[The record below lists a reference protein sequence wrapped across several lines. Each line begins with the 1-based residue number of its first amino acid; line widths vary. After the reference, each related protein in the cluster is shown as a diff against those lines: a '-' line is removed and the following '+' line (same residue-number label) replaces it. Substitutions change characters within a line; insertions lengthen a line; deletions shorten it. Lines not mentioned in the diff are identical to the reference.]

1 MRKQRIGE
9 LFSISKGKK
18 YDENEINDT
27 NEMVR
32 YIQIDDLRNDE
43 NIKMVRKAASG
54 VYVTPNDILIAWD
67 GANAG
72 TVGYNLS
79 GIIGS
84 TIAALRPKDN
94 KDCISYIAM
103 FLQSKSSYLRE
114 NCTGATIPHIQKK
127 VLENIEIP
135 LPTFEQQKLIADALE
150 KARSLIEKRKQA
162 IAKLDEL
169 VHAVFLDM
177 FGDPVGNTKSWKTG
191 KLSDVCTLITDGTHH
206 SPEPKTNG
214 VPYVTAKHVKPN
226 RVDFFSNPTYISV
239 SEHTA
244 IYKRCPVKKGDIL
257 YIKDGATTGIAAIN
271 PYDFEFSMLS
281 SLALIK
287 INIDLITAQFLVSYL
302 NDPRVK
308 QVVTNNMSGAAI
320 KRITLAKINEI
331 EMPIPDIDV
340 QQKYSLIFEQY
351 QSQKELQMKSLQQL
365 ESNFQA
371 LLQKAF
377 KGELTVKDGV
387 MV

>member
-1 MRKQRIGE
+1 
-9 LFSISKGKK
+9 
-18 YDENEINDT
+18 
-27 NEMVR
+27 
-32 YIQIDDLRNDE
+32 
-43 NIKMVRKAASG
+43 
-54 VYVTPNDILIAWD
+54 
-67 GANAG
+67 
-72 TVGYNLS
+72 
-79 GIIGS
+79 
-84 TIAALRPKDN
+84 
-94 KDCISYIAM
+94 
-103 FLQSKSSYLRE
+103 
-114 NCTGATIPHIQKK
+114 
-127 VLENIEIP
+127 
-135 LPTFEQQKLIADALE
+135 
-150 KARSLIEKRKQA
+150 
-162 IAKLDEL
+162 
-169 VHAVFLDM
+169 
-177 FGDPVGNTKSWKTG
+177 
-191 KLSDVCTLITDGTHH
+191 
-206 SPEPKTNG
+206 
-214 VPYVTAKHVKPN
+214 
-226 RVDFFSNPTYISV
+226 
-239 SEHTA
+239 
-244 IYKRCPVKKGDIL
+244 
-257 YIKDGATTGIAAIN
+257 
-271 PYDFEFSMLS
+271 MLS

>member
-18 YDENEINDT
+18 YDENELNDT

-114 NCTGATIPHIQKK
+114 NCTGATIPHIQKN
-127 VLENIEIP
+127 VLENIEIL
-135 LPTFEQQKLIADALE
+135 LPPFEQQKLIADALE
-150 KARSLIEKRKQA
+150 KARSLIDKRKQA
-162 IAKLDEL
+162 KAKLDEL
-169 VHAVFLDM
+169 VQAVFMEM
-177 FGDPVGNTKSWKTG
+177 FGDPIENPYNWPIKSFSYFAKIDTMMTTDFETYGEFPHIGIENIEKDTG
-191 KLSDVCTLITDGTHH
+191 ELANYRLVKDQQLSSGKYVFNEKHIIYSKIRPYLNKVAIPEFPGLCSADSYPILVDNNKSNRIFFAYMLRSKRFLNHVEGLSTRTNIPKVNKPQLESFECPCPPLDLQNDFSRKVTLILE
-206 SPEPKTNG
+206 S
-214 VPYVTAKHVKPN
+214 
-226 RVDFFSNPTYISV
+226 
-239 SEHTA
+239 
-244 IYKRCPVKKGDIL
+244 KKL
-257 YIKDGATTGIAAIN
+257 
-271 PYDFEFSMLS
+271 M
-281 SLALIK
+281 
-287 INIDLITAQFLVSYL
+287 Q
-302 NDPRVK
+302 
-308 QVVTNNMSGAAI
+308 
-320 KRITLAKINEI
+320 
-331 EMPIPDIDV
+331 
-340 QQKYSLIFEQY
+340 
-351 QSQKELQMKSLQQL
+351 LQLQQL